1 MIIKANTENT
11 TPLRAGFNSLVPDP
25 DKWLQF
31 DLDQRVSQALR
42 SKAITHHHHW
52 QGWSAMLVKL
62 HLKTSPG
69 R

>member
-31 DLDQRVSQALR
+31 DQDHRMTRALR
-42 SKAITHHHHW
+42 SKATADQQLWH
-52 QGWSAMLVKL
+52 GWSAILVKL

-69 R
+69 K

>member
-31 DLDQRVSQALR
+31 DQDHRLTMALR
-42 SKAITHHHHW
+42 SKATMDQPHW
-52 QGWSAMLVKL
+52 QGWRAILVKL

-69 R
+69 K

>member
-1 MIIKANTENT
+1 MIIKAKTENT

-31 DLDQRVSQALR
+31 DQDHRLTKALR
-42 SKAITHHHHW
+42 SKAPAAPQLW

-69 R
+69 K

>member
-1 MIIKANTENT
+1 MITKANTENT

-31 DLDQRVSQALR
+31 DQDQRLTRALR
-42 SKAITHHHHW
+42 SKATAGPYLW

-69 R
+69 K

>member
-31 DLDQRVSQALR
+31 DQDLRMSRAQR
-42 SKAITHHHHW
+42 SKATTDQHQW
-52 QGWSAMLVKL
+52 QGWRTMLVKL

-69 R
+69 K

>member
-31 DLDQRVSQALR
+31 DQNQRLSRALR
-42 SKAITHHHHW
+42 SKATAEQNFWH
-52 QGWSAMLVKL
+52 GWSAMLVKL

-69 R
+69 K